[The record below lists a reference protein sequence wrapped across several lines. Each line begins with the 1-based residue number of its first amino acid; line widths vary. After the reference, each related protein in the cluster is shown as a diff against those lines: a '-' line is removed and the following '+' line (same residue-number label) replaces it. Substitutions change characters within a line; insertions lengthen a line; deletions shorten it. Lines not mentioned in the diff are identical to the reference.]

1 VSGGTRSLCPAL
13 TTTLAYAKLT
23 YKQAQDTHS
32 VILVEDKLFTVVP
45 TRVAI
50 TFTLP

>member
-1 VSGGTRSLCPAL
+1 VSGGTHSLCPAI
-13 TTTLAYAKLT
+13 TNTLAYVKLT
-23 YKQAQDTHS
+23 YKQAQDSRS
-32 VILVEDKLFTVVP
+32 VILVEDKLFSVVF